1 MAKADYDYKILS
13 EVEQLE
19 MIARIHKFRLLV
31 GQISIRRCRNQ
42 DDFTDTVN
50 ELYDHIFRDSTI
62 KKEMH

>member
-1 MAKADYDYKILS
+1 MAKADYDYEILS

-31 GQISIRRCRNQ
+31 SQISIKRCRDQ

-50 ELYDHIFRDSTI
+50 ELYDHIFRDLTI

>member
-1 MAKADYDYKILS
+1 MAKADYDYEILS

-19 MIARIHKFRLLV
+19 MIARIHKFRMLV
-31 GQISIRRCRNQ
+31 GQISIRTCKNQ

-50 ELYDHIFRDSTI
+50 ELYDHIFRDLTN

>member
-1 MAKADYDYKILS
+1 MAKADYDYEILS

-19 MIARIHKFRLLV
+19 MIARIHKFRVLV
-31 GQISIRRCRNQ
+31 GQISIRRCKNQ
-42 DDFTDTVN
+42 GDFTDTVN

>member
-1 MAKADYDYKILS
+1 MVK
-13 EVEQLE
+13 E
-19 MIARIHKFRLLV
+19 
-31 GQISIRRCRNQ
+31 RRCRNQ